1 MSIAD
6 VMRGHGLAEITE
18 THEAKPSPE
27 REKFASLAHGAQ
39 FVEVKVDPDLGT
51 RPGSVDHADKL
62 L

>member
-1 MSIAD
+1 M
-6 VMRGHGLAEITE
+6 MRSHGLAEITE